1 MDRPALEYVAE
12 LHHVGRQLA
21 VLKRMYQ
28 SYEIIIERV
37 LERKRATDPRS
48 ALSTRTTSGNPVTHG
63 KTDRGHASHQPA
75 APLDNATEEVSGL
88 RAALSPA
95 AIVRFERLK
104 DRISLY
110 ALNEI
115 QDCLDEKESLTIMV
129 SPKTDSRSLSL
140 LRRYLELQPHRNQ
153 RVTIRRTL
161 NADYYFACQGHY
173 FVPSRKSDD
182 CILLSPDQ

>member
-1 MDRPALEYVAE
+1 MFFDRPALEHVAE

-28 SYEIIIERV
+28 SYETIIERV
-37 LERKRATDPRS
+37 LERKGAADPRP
-48 ALSTRTTSGNPVTHG
+48 ALSTHSTSANPLKHARSD
-63 KTDRGHASHQPA
+63 KGHANHQPA
-75 APLDNATEEVSGL
+75 APWHIAAEEVSGL

-129 SPKTDSRSLSL
+129 SPKT
-140 LRRYLELQPHRNQ
+140 
-153 RVTIRRTL
+153 
-161 NADYYFACQGHY
+161 
-173 FVPSRKSDD
+173 
-182 CILLSPDQ
+182 